1 MRCRSPRPRCRCPR
15 LRPRRPKK
23 VADANRPLRSAQPR
37 TRRLRLLGGLVL
49 WVTALYHAPRA
60 VKGRVCPGGGLY
72 PQLAVLGFHQGQS
85 SALVSRVARAVALL
99 PSFDLAR
106 QELAR
111 DGLALNGK
119 TVRGL
124 THQLGHDFLA
134 ARRLDLERYRRGEMP
149 AGTQLKG
156 KRVVAQIDGGRIRL
170 RKVTRKQKGKGKNK
184 LQQRRYKGVW
194 REPKLLTIF
203 EIDAQGKKVQ
213 TARVLIDGTFQGP
226 DEIMELLAMH
236 LHRLGAASAEVVV
249 FVADGASWIWKR
261 LAWVV
266 ARVGLEVKRVECV
279 LDWCHAIHHVG
290 LALAKVGLQAAEHR
304 RVFKKLRKWLKA
316 GKAGAVLRELRW
328 LGQLH
333 GVLSEMQTE
342 LAYVRKHRK
351 AGRLK
356 YRRMVRKGLPIG
368 SGGIE
373 SAIRRVVNLRL
384 KGNGQM
390 WLEEN
395 AEGMILLRAAALTGR
410 WEEGLAH
417 ALRAKCIQGH
427 VEWVW
432 ASPDMPLQLKAKTAI
447 KPPGQEN
454 NAA

>member
-1 MRCRSPRPRCRCPR
+1 M
-15 LRPRRPKK
+15 
-23 VADANRPLRSAQPR
+23 
-37 TRRLRLLGGLVL
+37 
-49 WVTALYHAPRA
+49 YHAPRA
-60 VKGRVCPGGGLY
+60 LKGRVGPGGGLY
-72 PQLAVLGFHQGQS
+72 PELAVLGFHQGQS
-85 SALVSRVARAVALL
+85 SALVSRIARAVALL

-111 DGLALNGK
+111 DGLDLDGK

-124 THQLGHDFLA
+124 THQLGRDFLA
-134 ARRLDLERYRRGEMP
+134 ARRLDLERYRNGEMP

-156 KRVVAQIDGGRIRL
+156 KRVVAQLDGGRIRL
-170 RKVTRKQKGKGKNK
+170 RKLTRKQKGKGKNK
-184 LQQRRYKGVW
+184 SQQRRYKGVW
-194 REPKLLTIF
+194 REPKLLTVF
-203 EIDAQGKKVQ
+203 EIDTQGKKIP

-226 DEIMELLAMH
+226 DCVMELLAMH
-236 LHRLGAASAEVVV
+236 LHQLGAASAEVVV

-261 LAWVV
+261 LPWVV
-266 ARVGLEVKRVECV
+266 ARVGMEAKRVEYV
-279 LDWCHAIHHVG
+279 LDFYHAVHHVG
-290 LALAKVGLQAAEHR
+290 LALAKVGLESGERR

-316 GKAGAVLRELRW
+316 GKAGAVVKELKW
-328 LGQLH
+328 LGQSH
-333 GVLSEMQTE
+333 GVLAAMRTE
-342 LAYVRKHRK
+342 LRYLRKHRK

-356 YRRMVRKGLPIG
+356 YKRMVSKGLPIG

-395 AEGMILLRAAALTGR
+395 AEGMILLRAAALTGG

-417 ALRAKCIQGH
+417 ALEAKCIQGH

-432 ASPDMPLQLKAKTAI
+432 ASPDMPLQLKSKIDI
-447 KPPGQEN
+447 KPPGQKSK
-454 NAA
+454 AA